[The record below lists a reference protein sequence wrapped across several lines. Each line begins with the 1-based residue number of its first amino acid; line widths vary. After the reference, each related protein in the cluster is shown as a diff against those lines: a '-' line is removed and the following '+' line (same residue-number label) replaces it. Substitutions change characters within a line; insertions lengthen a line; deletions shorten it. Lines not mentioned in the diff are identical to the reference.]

1 MHSLQEVNWKKTS
14 KRGHNKGILGEEMER
29 ISQRM
34 HFKWGRTGQRVM
46 ESEMLSKTRWEHE
59 WFYHIVRKLNY
70 DNRIRQTIERMKGK
84 EMLLSWKND
93 SNSKDMRLK
102 KERERDHKKFSNLIK
117 KIVMVNNTYIY
128 FIIFIYVH
136 KYILR
141 ILTIELIKES
151 NMLKQKHVTN
161 TLYKKLF
168 KI

>member
-1 MHSLQEVNWKKTS
+1 MITGSDRQLKGWKA
-14 KRGHNKGILGEEMER
+14 
-29 ISQRM
+29 
-34 HFKWGRTGQRVM
+34 
-46 ESEMLSKTRWEHE
+46 
-59 WFYHIVRKLNY
+59 
-70 DNRIRQTIERMKGK
+70 

-117 KIVMVNNTYIY
+117 NIVMVNNTYIY